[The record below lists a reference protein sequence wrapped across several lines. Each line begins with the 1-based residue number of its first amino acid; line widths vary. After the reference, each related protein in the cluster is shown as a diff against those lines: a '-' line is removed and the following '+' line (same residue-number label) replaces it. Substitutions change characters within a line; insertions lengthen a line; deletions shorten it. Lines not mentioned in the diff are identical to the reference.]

1 MIRHTVSIAR
11 PIEDVFDYAAQFD
24 RHPEWQDDLKS
35 VSADGPP
42 RVGST
47 GSQARQVGPRVHTTQ
62 WRMSAYERPSIL
74 GWEILTGPIRPA
86 GSMRF
91 SPEGTSTR
99 VEFEME
105 MNPRG
110 LMKLMG
116 PLIDRQSQKVVAEQF
131 AKFKDILEHPR

>member
-1 MIRHTVSIAR
+1 
-11 PIEDVFDYAAQFD
+11 
-24 RHPEWQDDLKS
+24 
-35 VSADGPP
+35 
-42 RVGST
+42 
-47 GSQARQVGPRVHTTQ
+47 
-62 WRMSAYERPSIL
+62 MSAYERPSIL
-74 GWEILTGPIRPA
+74 GWEALTGPIRPA

-99 VEFEME
+99 VDFEMA

-116 PLIDRQSQKVVAEQF
+116 PLLDRQSQKVVAEQF